1 MLLDPYDV
9 LDQLAEFMDSTLAWC
24 DQCGEYDTG
33 MHSFSGATIMKMR
46 KCVDAAIK
54 AFATKK
60 LVKFPEGMDCTA
72 YLKFRGES
80 RDEVKPLE
88 VV

>member
-24 DQCGEYDTG
+24 DQNGEHDTEL
-33 MHSFSGATIMKMR
+33 HSFSSDVIVKER
-46 KCVDAAIK
+46 RCVDAAIK
-54 AFATKK
+54 AFATQR
-60 LVKFPEGMDCTA
+60 LVKFPDDMDCMA
-72 YLKFRGES
+72 YLTLKGCER
-80 RDEVKPLE
+80 LE

>member
-24 DQCGEYDTG
+24 DKYGEYGTG
-33 MHSFSGATIMKMR
+33 MHSFSDASITKMR

-54 AFATKK
+54 AFATKG
-60 LVKFPEGMDCTA
+60 LVKFPDGMDCTE
-72 YLKFRGES
+72 YLTFRGES

>member
-24 DQCGEYDTG
+24 DQCGEYGVG
-33 MHSFSGATIMKMR
+33 MHSFSDVTITKMR

-54 AFATKK
+54 AFATQR

-72 YLKFRGES
+72 YLTPTGES
-80 RDEVKPLE
+80 RDDVKPLE